1 MASVAPSRE
10 QTPQEADRRV
20 RGVARGN
27 AWPLYCDAM
36 TDPEDKPSF
45 LARLAVV
52 VTVGVIGLQM
62 YNAGWASL
70 TGHWRSIDALSVLV
84 LYPGIFLLGVAG
96 LYYLFKG
103 KPSNADAAIASRLY
117 PVWGVSVIGGAICYA
132 ILIYA
137 AKVSVSNQFRF

>member
-1 MASVAPSRE
+1 M
-10 QTPQEADRRV
+10 
-20 RGVARGN
+20 N
-27 AWPLYCDAM
+27 
-36 TDPEDKPSF
+36 DPNPDERPSF
-45 LARLAVV
+45 LARLAIV
-52 VTVGVIGLQM
+52 VTVGVIGLQI

-70 TGHWRSIDALSVLV
+70 TGNWRSIDALEVLV
-84 LYPGIFLLGVAG
+84 LLPGIFFSYVAC

-137 AKVSVSNQFRF
+137 AKDSVSNQFRL